1 MHFLFVATAFAG
13 LTARERVFSASN
25 LSKIMAISVHNP
37 DQYMASLRQI
47 LAQSRKRIGLLIGA
61 GAPAGIPGP
70 TGKPPLIPAVAALT
84 TQVLTALPSEYGKT
98 IVTLAKDLKDPNI
111 EAILSRV
118 RSLASVI
125 GTTAVHGLDG
135 NGHAKLSES
144 ICTEIGK
151 IVDQQLPNSPS
162 AYTDLVAWI
171 SGSDRQHAV
180 EIFTTNYDLLFE
192 QALERAKV
200 PFFDGFSGSHEPF
213 FDPSSIVGNR
223 MPASWVRLWKLH
235 GSIGWASNTDGEVVR
250 NGKGTSTQL
259 VYPEQL
265 KYERTQKA
273 PYAALFDRLREFLLT
288 SDTLLIAS
296 GFSFADA
303 HVSARIDEC
312 LAANPATSVFA
323 FQFKPLN
330 DETYACDIAS
340 RRSNMSVYSPD
351 AAMINGIRAEW
362 KPGDPPSK
370 DWGPIQEGYWDQTTQ
385 KLTLGRFDMLAKF
398 FASARSNQSIPPV
411 SLPIISGFS
420 Q

>member
-1 MHFLFVATAFAG
+1 
-13 LTARERVFSASN
+13 
-25 LSKIMAISVHNP
+25 MAISVHNP
-37 DQYMASLRQI
+37 DQYMAALRQI

-61 GAPAGIPGP
+61 GAPAGIPGL
-70 TGKPPLIPAVAALT
+70 TGQPPLIPAVTELT
-84 TQVLTALPSEYGKT
+84 KQVLNALNTNYSTALAS
-98 IVTLAKDLKDPNI
+98 VVKDLNNPNI
-111 EAILSRV
+111 ETILSRV

-125 GTTAVHGLDG
+125 GTAEVHGLDSE
-135 NGHAKLSES
+135 GHSKLSET
-144 ICTEIGK
+144 ICAEIGK
-151 IVDQQLPNSPS
+151 IVNQKLPIGTC

-213 FDPSSIVGNR
+213 FDPSSIQGNR
-223 MPASWVRLWKLH
+223 IPPSWTRLWKLH
-235 GSIGWASNTDGEVVR
+235 GSIGWACNTDGEVVR
-250 NGKGTSTQL
+250 NGKESLTQL
-259 VYPEQL
+259 VYPEQI

-330 DETYACDIAS
+330 EETYACDIAS

-351 AAMINGIRAEW
+351 AAMINGIKADW

-370 DWGPIQEGYWDQTTQ
+370 DWGPVQEGYWDQTTK

-398 FASARSNQSIPPV
+398 FASARSDQSIPTA
-411 SLPIISGFS
+411 SLPIVSGFS